1 MGKNGYAP
9 YSDLCASERYNMLS
23 TREHERTIIAT
34 VAQRPSLM
42 AEVCVELR
50 DEHFGEPELAEVWRL
65 MRDHG
70 AYDARAL
77 NALLPDFALRALG
90 GPAGVAELVTLA
102 PVADLSPYV
111 EQVLRGH
118 ERRRAHRAFASAM
131 RALEGGAQ
139 PEDALREVMGAVTP
153 PALRNAYTAADAEEL
168 MREYVAHLTERRAT
182 GFGVSALDAPM
193 GGLRPGR
200 LHVVAAQSGG
210 GKTTLMMQAALQ
222 AALHGRQAV
231 VVSAEMSAS
240 ALMAI
245 CVSNLACTSL
255 SPAAM
260 AQFAKNPD
268 PTVAEQVRRAIE
280 RLRHEAGDRL
290 KLIELAQ
297 PTPEHLALFCQR
309 YMRDGGGLLICDYIQ
324 IMGEP
329 RGAAN
334 REQAVARNVAR
345 MKAIATE
352 YDVAVLT
359 ASQLNREMM
368 LRESDAILHHSDVVL
383 RLDFDAEEA
392 LKTARRQVTARCLKN
407 RGASPFIAPLVF
419 AADQARFFGVTNERI

>member
-1 MGKNGYAP
+1 MGRNGSMP
-9 YSDLCASERYNMLS
+9 YSELNMLS

-90 GPAGVAELVTLA
+90 GPAGVAELMTLA
-102 PVADLSPYV
+102 PVLDLSPYV

-118 ERRRAHRAFASAM
+118 ERRTAHRAFAGAM
-131 RALEGGAQ
+131 RALEGGAR
-139 PEDALREVMGAVTP
+139 PEEALRDVMSAVTP
-153 PALRNAYTAADAEEL
+153 PALRSAYTAADAEL
-168 MREYVAHLTERRAT
+168 LLREYVGSLTQQRTT
-182 GFGVSALDAPM
+182 GFGVGALDVPM
-193 GGLRPGR
+193 GGLRAGR

-245 CVSNLACTSL
+245 CVSHLACLSL
-255 SPAAM
+255 SPQAM
-260 AQFAKNPD
+260 VQMAKQPD
-268 PTVAEQVRRAIE
+268 RAVADKMKRAIE
-280 RLRHEAGDRL
+280 RLRDEAGDRL

-309 YMRDGGGLLICDYIQ
+309 HIRGEDGLLICDYIQ

-352 YDVAVLT
+352 YGVAVLT
-359 ASQLNREMM
+359 ASQLNRELM
-368 LRESDAILHHSDVVL
+368 LRESDAILHHADVVL
-383 RLDFDAEEA
+383 RLDCDVEEA

-407 RGASPFIAPLVF
+407 RGASPFVAPLVF
-419 AADQARFFGVTNERI
+419 AADQARFYGVADERI